1 MTFQDKVALIT
12 GGGTGIGRSAAESLV
27 ALGAKVVINGRRED
41 IWVCPTRLT
50 GNCPNPRPFIDLRE
64 LSAFA

>member
-1 MTFQDKVALIT
+1 MNFQDKMALIT

-41 IWVCPTRLT
+41 ILT
-50 GNCPNPRPFIDLRE
+50 QAQSQIDASGKKVTAVAGDIAKIYL
-64 LSAFA
+64 